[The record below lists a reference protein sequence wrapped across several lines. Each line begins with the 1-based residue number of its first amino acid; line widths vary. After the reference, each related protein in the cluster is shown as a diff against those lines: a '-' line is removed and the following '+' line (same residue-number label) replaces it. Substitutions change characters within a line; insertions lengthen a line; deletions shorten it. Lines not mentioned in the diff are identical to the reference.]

1 MIADVKSHGPML
13 LSQMLDCL
21 GVDLGGSVVPRLG
34 SVLISVFYACQSC
47 DAAESCSD
55 WLAHPSADH
64 ATPPKFCINQ
74 DILAEVL
81 AEPSLRRGSIE

>member
-1 MIADVKSHGPML
+1 MTSDVKPHGPTL

-34 SVLISVFYACQSC
+34 SVLISAFYACQSC
-47 DAAESCSD
+47 DAAESCRD
-55 WLAHPSADH
+55 WLAHLSADH
-64 ATPPKFCINQ
+64 ATPPDFCINQ

-81 AEPSLRRGSIE
+81 AEPSLRRESVG